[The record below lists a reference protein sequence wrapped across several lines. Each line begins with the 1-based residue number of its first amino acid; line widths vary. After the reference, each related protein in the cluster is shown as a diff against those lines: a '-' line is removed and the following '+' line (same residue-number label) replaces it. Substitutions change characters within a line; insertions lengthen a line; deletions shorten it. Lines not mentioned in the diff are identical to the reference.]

1 MFVTCPVSRFLLY
14 ISKLVVVLVGG
25 WILFI
30 CIVRFFSLQFAG
42 GICNLSIDSTLDA
55 MRQRWDPNKY
65 LFLDFFPLKRSE
77 RTRLTTCVYSF
88 FWAGNGF
95 RMVVHFFRVRV
106 SVLCTRTPW
115 EGKKGAREWRVDHGS
130 CPLINGSKKS
140 YLDYIATALFLPV
153 NQSDVCSHPRVVPWT
168 TTHTPFLKQIRK
180 KSPRRNRH
188 LYVKR
193 SFCVR
198 KRIEWSRTEVIIFA

>member
-1 MFVTCPVSRFLLY
+1 M
-14 ISKLVVVLVGG
+14 VVLVGG

-55 MRQRWDPNKY
+55 MRQRWDPNKD

-95 RMVVHFFRVRV
+95 RMVVYFFRVRV

-115 EGKKGAREWRVDHGS
+115 EGEKGARGWRVDRVH
-130 CPLINGSKKS
+130 
-140 YLDYIATALFLPV
+140 LPM
-153 NQSDVCSHPRVVPWT
+153 D
-168 TTHTPFLKQIRK
+168 RK
-180 KSPRRNRH
+180 KAIWIILPQHYSCLWIKAMFVVTRVWCLEPQLTHHFWSKYEKNPHAEIDTCMWRGLFVFERELNGPE
-188 LYVKR
+188 
-193 SFCVR
+193 R
-198 KRIEWSRTEVIIFA
+198 K